1 MRRGSQIFDAVQ
13 RFFGTGGFPLFSL
26 CFLFFYEL
34 LLIGLLLAPGGPS
47 GLGAFADDFRVWC
60 FGYDPATGHLQW
72 SFVLSMMGPPVML
85 GAMLALLWW
94 EPLRGALVR
103 PATVSRHA
111 LAAAASVAA
120 VAAGFVFLGAE
131 PAQGELPFPAEGL
144 RTAHKPPQL
153 RLVNQRGEPVDL
165 AALRGQVVIL
175 TAVYASCP
183 HTCPQI
189 LAQAKRAIASLSD
202 EERESLRIVAVT
214 LDPAKDTPEALAD
227 LATRHGLDAP
237 LYNLVTGEPSEVEA
251 VLDSMGIAR
260 ERDPQTGMIDHAN
273 LFLLLDRGGRIAYR
287 LTLGDRQERWLA
299 SALRVLVKEGDH
311 AS

>member
-1 MRRGSQIFDAVQ
+1 
-13 RFFGTGGFPLFSL
+13 
-26 CFLFFYEL
+26 
-34 LLIGLLLAPGGPS
+34 
-47 GLGAFADDFRVWC
+47 
-60 FGYDPATGHLQW
+60 
-72 SFVLSMMGPPVML
+72 
-85 GAMLALLWW
+85 
-94 EPLRGALVR
+94 
-103 PATVSRHA
+103 
-111 LAAAASVAA
+111 
-120 VAAGFVFLGAE
+120 
-131 PAQGELPFPAEGL
+131 
-144 RTAHKPPQL
+144 
-153 RLVNQRGEPVDL
+153 VDL

-189 LAQAKRAIASLSD
+189 LTQAKRAIASLSD

-237 LYNLVTGEPSEVEA
+237 LYNLVTGEPAEVEA

-260 ERDPQTGMIDHAN
+260 ERDPQTGIIDHAN
-273 LFLLLDRGGRIAYR
+273 LVLLLDRDGRIAYR
-287 LTLGDRQERWLA
+287 LTLGRQERWLV